1 MYEKGYSSWYSSLYS
16 KRETAILAKV
26 CKQYT
31 FLAGDVTR
39 MGRSKKRSIPHPQR
53 KFPQSGEG
61 GRDCLKNALNLFRMS
76 RQGEGGYCQF
86 PPWGGM
92 DLFWNNPMLIW
103 GGGVYSYIHV
113 LPDGF
118 LLNLS

>member
-39 MGRSKKRSIPHPQR
+39 M
-53 KFPQSGEG
+53 
-61 GRDCLKNALNLFRMS
+61 
-76 RQGEGGYCQF
+76 
-86 PPWGGM
+86 
-92 DLFWNNPMLIW
+92 LIW
-103 GGGVYSYIHV
+103 EGGGVYSYTHV

-118 LLNLS
+118 LLNFS

>member
-1 MYEKGYSSWYSSLYS
+1 MYEKGYSLWYSSLYS
-16 KRETAILAKV
+16 KRETSILAKI

-39 MGRSKKRSIPHPQR
+39 MLIR
-53 KFPQSGEG
+53 G
-61 GRDCLKNALNLFRMS
+61 G
-76 RQGEGGYCQF
+76 GGYSC
-86 PPWGGM
+86 
-92 DLFWNNPMLIW
+92 
-103 GGGVYSYIHV
+103 IHV

>member
-16 KRETAILAKV
+16 KRETSILAKV

-31 FLAGDVTR
+31 FLAGDVAR
-39 MGRSKKRSIPHPQR
+39 
-53 KFPQSGEG
+53 
-61 GRDCLKNALNLFRMS
+61 
-76 RQGEGGYCQF
+76 
-86 PPWGGM
+86 
-92 DLFWNNPMLIW
+92 MLIR
-103 GGGVYSYIHV
+103 GGGGGGGYSYIHV

>member
-39 MGRSKKRSIPHPQR
+39 TLICSGVARITGQGGPKNIRGGPTQTRRKLNEETSKNVDI
-53 KFPQSGEG
+53 FSG
-61 GRDCLKNALNLFRMS
+61 D
-76 RQGEGGYCQF
+76 
-86 PPWGGM
+86 
-92 DLFWNNPMLIW
+92 
-103 GGGVYSYIHV
+103 H
-113 LPDGF
+113 
-118 LLNLS
+118 